1 MARDGAE
8 LSKAAHTRMMFQK
21 SFVVFLY
28 NIFVSKMNN
37 LKIIKKII
45 PFATA

>member
-8 LSKAAHTRMMFQK
+8 LSKAEHTKAMCQK
-21 SFVVFLY
+21 SIVVFLY
-28 NIFVSKMNN
+28 DIFVSEMNN

-45 PFATA
+45 PFAIA